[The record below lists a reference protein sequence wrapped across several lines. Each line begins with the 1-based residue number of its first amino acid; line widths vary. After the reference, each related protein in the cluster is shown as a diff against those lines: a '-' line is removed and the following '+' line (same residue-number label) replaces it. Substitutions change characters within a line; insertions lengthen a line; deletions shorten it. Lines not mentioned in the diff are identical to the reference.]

1 MNAIFLGPPG
11 AGKGTQAQKICK
23 EFGIPQIS
31 TGDILRKAIADGT
44 PIGLKAKEYMDNGQL
59 VPDSIVIE
67 IAKERLKAKDC
78 KNGYVLDGFPR
89 TVAQAEAL
97 DTIADINFVINIDVK
112 DEVIINRLGGRRVC
126 PNCGAVYHI
135 DWLNGSKVCKNCSTE
150 LVQRKDD
157 SESTIKERLR
167 VYAEQTAP
175 LIDYYEKS
183 GKIVSVNGA
192 KEMDSIT
199 AEIRKVFEAHK

>member
-1 MNAIFLGPPG
+1 MNVIFLGPPG

-23 EFGIPQIS
+23 EINIPQIS
-31 TGDILRKAIADGT
+31 TGDILRQAIADGT
-44 PIGLKAKEYMDNGQL
+44 VIGLKAKEYMDNGKL
-59 VPDSIVIE
+59 VPDGVVIE
-67 IAKERLKAKDC
+67 IAKERLQQADC

-97 DTIADINFVINIDVK
+97 DTIADIHFVINIAVA

-126 PNCGAVYHI
+126 PNCQAVYHL
-135 DWLNGSKVCKNCSTE
+135 DWLNGSNNCKNCATE
-150 LVQRKDD
+150 LIQRKDD
-157 SESTIKERLR
+157 CEATIKKRLR
-167 VYAEQTAP
+167 VYSEQTAP

-183 GKIVSVNGA
+183 GKIVSVDGS